1 VPLLGNE
8 HRASKPARRS
18 IAQRAL
24 VLDLTPRKRAGSTD
38 S

>member
-1 VPLLGNE
+1 VPFLGNE
-8 HRASKPARRS
+8 HRASKRVRHG

-24 VLDLTPRKRAGSTD
+24 VLDLTPRGGGGSTE